1 MKTKK
6 DIFLLLILCFGFF
19 STISSNGQI
28 SVDVEKDTTYCSDPN
43 TTAIPMNLKIN
54 IKNGVEPYTFAWECV
69 VVPYGILKP
78 LTASD
83 ILNDSTLISP
93 TIKKAIWLFT
103 ENKVKFILHV
113 TDHIGNKVK
122 DSIDVDFSRCA
133 WDMKYKVI
141 SINKGDS
148 IWLNPVTPQ
157 REVAAYYWEPSYG
170 LSNPDSSATW
180 CKPFVTTD
188 YYLTTVDTFGCSC
201 SNQKYQVQI
210 ITTNADP
217 KLNFES
223 NINPFQKGS
232 RVYFNN
238 KMNHEVLVSMFS
250 LDGKLIHQCS
260 SFTDNMDVSRFLT
273 GRGTY
278 IIKISI
284 NGNIGVCKYLK
295 F

>member
-6 DIFLLLILCFGFF
+6 CNFLLLTLCFGFF
-19 STISSNGQI
+19 STISSYGQL
-28 SVDVEKDTTYCSDPN
+28 SVDVGKDTTYCSDPN
-43 TTAIPMNLKIN
+43 TTAIPMGLKVSV
-54 IKNGVEPYTFAWECV
+54 KNGVEPYTFAWECV
-69 VVPYGILKP
+69 VVPYGTLKP

-93 TIKKAIWLFT
+93 IIKEAVWILT

-113 TDHIGNKVK
+113 TDHIGNRVK
-122 DSIDVDFSRCA
+122 DSINVSFSRCT
-133 WDMKYKVI
+133 WILGYQVI
-141 SINKGDS
+141 EINKGDS
-148 IWLNPVTPQ
+148 IWLDAGTPQ
-157 REVAAYYWEPSYG
+157 GSVAAYYWEPSSG

-180 CKPFVTTD
+180 CKPAVKTD
-188 YYLTTVDTFGCSC
+188 YSLTAIDTSGCSC
-201 SNQKYQVQI
+201 SNQIYEIRI
-210 ITTNADP
+210 ITTNTDP
-217 KLNFES
+217 KLNSES

-238 KMNHEVLVSMFS
+238 KMNQEALVFMFS

-260 SFTDNMDVSRFLT
+260 SFTDNIDVSRLLT
-273 GRGTY
+273 ERGTY
-278 IIKISI
+278 IIKISL